1 MHVPEIELF
10 FHLNL
15 NAEIYFKC
23 LTVKQYVPAAV
34 ESAAIC

>member
-1 MHVPEIELF
+1 MHVPETGLF

-15 NAEIYFKC
+15 NAEIYFKS
-23 LTVKQYVPAAV
+23 LTVKLYMPAAV